1 MVLFNVFLSFEFLGI
16 HINLKQMLS
25 LEAIPLMHSSSAF
38 SQSKVD
44 LTKYCAFSWID
55 LETYIG
61 NKALLLFF
69 QMNLPVIC
77 KSLESDLAQLEL
89 IGLTSFQ
96 LIQKI
101 LHPVIR

>member
-1 MVLFNVFLSFEFLGI
+1 M
-16 HINLKQMLS
+16 
-25 LEAIPLMHSSSAF
+25 
-38 SQSKVD
+38 D
-44 LTKYCAFSWID
+44 RD

-89 IGLTSFQ
+89 IGLSSFQ